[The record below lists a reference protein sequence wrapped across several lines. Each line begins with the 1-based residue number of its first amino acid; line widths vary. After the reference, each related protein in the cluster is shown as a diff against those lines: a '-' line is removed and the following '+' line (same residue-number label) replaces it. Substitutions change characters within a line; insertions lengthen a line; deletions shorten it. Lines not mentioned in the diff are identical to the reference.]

1 MIHTS
6 LPFYAKTRI
15 ISMKFV
21 RIFTKVLLSLLAL
34 IIILSGGI
42 FCYLKYRLLTP
53 EQLSELVTHEINR
66 RANVEF
72 RCEK

>member
-1 MIHTS
+1 
-6 LPFYAKTRI
+6 
-15 ISMKFV
+15 MKFV

-53 EQLSELVTHEINR
+53 EQLSELVTREINR

-72 RCEK
+72 RCEKNRFELLE